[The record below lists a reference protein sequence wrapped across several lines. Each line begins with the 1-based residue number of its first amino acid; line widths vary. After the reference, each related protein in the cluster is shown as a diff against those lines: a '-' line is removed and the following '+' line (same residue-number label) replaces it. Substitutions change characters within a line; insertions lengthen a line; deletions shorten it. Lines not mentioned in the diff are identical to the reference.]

1 MLKEKEIVEN
11 ILKGINESFQT
22 KLENKTLI
30 ITTPFFHPDGDY
42 IDVFLS
48 EENGEIRLTDAGL
61 TFMKLSG
68 EALDY
73 RTDAR
78 TEIVNNILA
87 TYNMKIDSGELTIKT
102 DLTHIGADITMFL
115 QGLVKIVDLLFTK
128 KEVARSVLLEELD
141 VFLHEKIRDK
151 EIHKNW
157 THPELDREKY
167 YPVDF
172 HIRDG
177 KNPVF
182 LFGVTS
188 SGKCKDATITC
199 YHYKRLKFDFLSI
212 GVFDRFE
219 EIYKR
224 DEAKLMDVSD
234 KLFSEFKTNQEDII
248 KYIYRFLSIQ

>member
-1 MLKEKEIVEN
+1 MLKEKEVVEN
-11 ILKGINESFQT
+11 ILKGINESFRT

-42 IDVFLS
+42 IDIFLS
-48 EENGEIRLTDAGL
+48 EENGKIRLTDAGL

-73 RTDAR
+73 GTDTR

-87 TYNMKIDSGELTIKT
+87 TYNIKIDSGELTTKT
-102 DLTHIGADITMFL
+102 DLAHIGADMTMFL
-115 QGLVKIVDLLFTK
+115 QGIVKIIDLLFTQ
-128 KEVARSVLLEELD
+128 KEVARSVLLDELN
-141 VFLHEKIRDK
+141 VFLHEKIKDK
-151 EIHKNW
+151 EINRHW

-172 HIRDG
+172 YIRDG
-177 KNPVF
+177 KNPIF
-182 LFGVTS
+182 LFGITS

-199 YHYKRLKFDFLSI
+199 YHYKHLEYNFFSI

-219 EIYKR
+219 AIKKR